1 MALRR
6 HAGQAGPPAAAGRP
20 GPLAPY
26 DAPWGQRYAT
36 VLDPDGNLTDL
47 FAPLG

>member
-1 MALRR
+1 MFAKVTE
-6 HAGQAGPPAAAGRP
+6 AGHP

-36 VLDPDGNLTDL
+36 VLDPDGNIVDF
-47 FAPLG
+47 FAALAD